1 MAHQIGYQNDSSY
14 IKAFK
19 ERFGMT
25 PQRFRLGDHGIT
37 THGNEHSI

>member
-1 MAHQIGYQNDSSY
+1 LATDLSIQNVAHQIGYQNDSSY

-25 PQRFRLGDHGIT
+25 PQRFRLGDHGI
-37 THGNEHSI
+37 